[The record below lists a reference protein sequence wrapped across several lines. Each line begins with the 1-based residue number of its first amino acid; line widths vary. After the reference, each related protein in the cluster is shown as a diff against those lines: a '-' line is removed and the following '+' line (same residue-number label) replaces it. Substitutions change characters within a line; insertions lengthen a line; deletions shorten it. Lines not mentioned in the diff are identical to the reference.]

1 MNKYTPN
8 NTNVSNDMHDMACG
22 TGDTIMTPKELVL
35 LVLFVVLSVTGVGA
49 ATIALKNAQTDI
61 AKHQKCINNEQSEG
75 ATRAQAGTI
84 CGETNE

>member
-35 LVLFVVLSVTGVGA
+35 LVLFVVLIVTGVGA
-49 ATIALKNAQTDI
+49 ATIALKNELGEIEAHVQ
-61 AKHQKCINNEQSEG
+61 CINNEQSEG
-75 ATRAQAGTI
+75 ATRAQAGII
-84 CGETNE
+84 CGERK